1 MSPPPTWTDEQIR
14 RLGELWTQGVSAGE
28 IGKRIGLSRSAVL
41 GKLSRLGLLGM
52 LRPTLPRPEP
62 DRSAKPR
69 SRDSNPADGTGPRRR
84 RGPALLREV
93 ATGAEARLWTTRLSG
108 ECAWPVA
115 GHGPDVLAC
124 CAPVGH
130 DRQAW
135 AYCPAH
141 RGLMF
146 IAAKPVDVE
155 ALVRRA
161 R

>member
-1 MSPPPTWTDEQIR
+1 MSPPPSWTAEQIR

-28 IGKRIGLSRSAVL
+28 IGKRLGVSRSAVL

-52 LRPTLPRPEP
+52 VRQTLPKLELE
-62 DRSAKPR
+62 RSAKPR
-69 SRDSNPADGTGPRRR
+69 PRGSAPVAGNGPRRR
-84 RGPALLREV
+84 RGPGLLREV
-93 ATGAEARLWTTRLSG
+93 ATGAEARLWTTRRPG

-115 GHGPDVLAC
+115 GHGPDLLAC
-124 CAPVGH
+124 CAAVGH
-130 DRQAW
+130 DRHAW

-146 IAAKPVDVE
+146 IPAKPVDVE